1 MVDLT
6 PLATARKHSCEVELF
21 TKKVFSEV
29 RVEAKKAADEAAAD
43 EAADEAAAAAAA
55 AGGNSSG
62 AAAPPLEKRGSSSRS
77 SKEWGDKNVL
87 EKVGSAAKS
96 AAKTVASRPLLMAS
110 AGGARGKV
118 RLSFSWEGQQSET
131 VKWLLSVGASAK
143 EVVAPALF
151 SFAQSVAMLRS

>member
-43 EAADEAAAAAAA
+43 EAASAAVAAAAAD
-55 AGGNSSG
+55 GSSSG

-110 AGGARGKV
+110 AGGARGVV